1 MEQLS
6 HRFQS
11 WIDEPTSPHVHGE
24 GLFFLW
30 LSVVAW
36 PVTRQSAGDQMD
48 LRRPLAAAALAGKAL
63 HMARRRG
70 RGCGSLFPDPF
81 GPCGRDWHADRGLRP
96 QGRRRELAP
105 LIERPSEQ
113 Q

>member
-11 WIDEPTSPHVHGE
+11 WIDESTSPHVHGE

-48 LRRPLAAAALAGKAL
+48 LRRRWGGQRMYVVPSRDLVVVVMAGLYDNPNLQPMVGEVILRRYALPAALAA
-63 HMARRRG
+63 
-70 RGCGSLFPDPF
+70 
-81 GPCGRDWHADRGLRP
+81 
-96 QGRRRELAP
+96 
-105 LIERPSEQ
+105 
-113 Q
+113 